1 MKFQYDEFDE
11 NEVKRIA
18 HLYHI
23 KEVALFGSA
32 VRDDFNEDS
41 DVDLLVVFDDDADL
55 SYFDIMEIKQEF
67 EKLFHRQVDVVEKDA
82 LKNPYRRKTILNNAR
97 TIYAA

>member
-1 MKFQYDEFDE
+1 MTLEFDQ
-11 NEVKRIA
+11 NEIERIA

-23 KEVALFGSA
+23 KELALFGSA
-32 VRDDFNEDS
+32 VRDDFNKDS
-41 DVDLLVVFDDDADL
+41 DVDLLVVFEDDADF

-67 EKLFHRQVDVVEKDA
+67 EKLFHRRVDIVEKEA
-82 LKNPYRRKTILNNAR
+82 IKNPYRRNTILNNAR

>member
-1 MKFQYDEFDE
+1 MKFQFDE

-23 KEVALFGSA
+23 KELALFGSA
-32 VRDDFNEDS
+32 VRDDFNKDS
-41 DVDLLVVFDDDADL
+41 DVDLLVVFEDKANI
-55 SYFDIMEIKQEF
+55 SYFDIIEIKQEF
-67 EKLFHRQVDVVEKDA
+67 ERLFHRQVDLVEKGA
-82 LKNPYRRKTILNNAR
+82 IKNPYRRKTILNNAR